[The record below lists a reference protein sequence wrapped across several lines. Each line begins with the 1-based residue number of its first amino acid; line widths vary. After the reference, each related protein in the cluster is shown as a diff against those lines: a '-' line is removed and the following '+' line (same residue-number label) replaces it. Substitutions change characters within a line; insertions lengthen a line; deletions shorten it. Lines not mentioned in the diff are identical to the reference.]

1 LGLLLLRLYALV
13 KLPNVSDCIP
23 VEQAMDPGTVVGFVV
38 GAAVEA
44 RVLATVV
51 GFVVGAAVEVMILA
65 IVIAFVGAG
74 VVIGAGGGEQSPPM
88 AFLCAFFPA
97 PEVLR

>member
-1 LGLLLLRLYALV
+1 MHCFRVPFLGLLLLRLYALV

-23 VEQAMDPGTVVGFVV
+23 VEQAMDPG
-38 GAAVEA
+38 
-44 RVLATVV
+44 TVV